1 MAGAPGR
8 VRPGRGG
15 ALVRRCA
22 RPRMALRGALAVA
35 LLVLLAAGLAAA
47 PPGYYPARAGLSW
60 TYSSGE
66 TQQLAGP
73 RQVDGHQVMVLTHYF
88 NGVPVSEDYLQ
99 FGSDGVHTLG
109 TAAGGKVTL
118 YSTPL
123 TVYPAGPLQPGM
135 QWQSTTKLPAFDIT
149 LSSEVIAVRGVKTQ
163 AGRFNALQIRQ
174 RTLTSNG
181 AKTVMDLFFVPSVG
195 IVRFVTQ
202 DGTTI
207 DLIDKNF

>member
-1 MAGAPGR
+1 MAARIRALPR
-8 VRPGRGG
+8 V
-15 ALVRRCA
+15 LSW
-22 RPRMALRGALAVA
+22 LA
-35 LLVLLAAGLAAA
+35 LLALTASTLAATPA
-47 PPGYYPARAGLSW
+47 GYYPHRSGMSW

-66 TQQLAGP
+66 TQQLSGP
-73 RQVDGHQVMVLTHYF
+73 RKVDGHEVMVLTHYF

-99 FGSDGVHTLG
+99 YGANGVLTLG
-109 TAAGGKVTL
+109 TAASGKITL
-118 YSTPL
+118 YPTPL
-123 TVYPAGPLQPGM
+123 TVYPPGPLKPGM
-135 QWQSTTKLPAFDIT
+135 QWQSTTKLPSFDIT
-149 LSSEVIAVRGVKTQ
+149 LSSEVVGVRGVKTQ

-195 IVRFVTQ
+195 VVRFVTQ

>member
-1 MAGAPGR
+1 MAAALGR
-8 VRPGRGG
+8 IARSRP
-15 ALVRRCA
+15 AIVLTLTA
-22 RPRMALRGALAVA
+22 
-35 LLVLLAAGLAAA
+35 VLLALPATGLAAA
-47 PPGYYPARAGLSW
+47 PPDYYPARAGLSW

-99 FGSDGVHTLG
+99 FGADGVRTVG
-109 TAAGGKVTL
+109 TAAGGKVTH
-118 YSTPL
+118 YPTPL

-135 QWQSTTKLPAFDIT
+135 QWQSTTKLPSFDIT
-149 LSSEVIAVRGVKTQ
+149 LSSEVLGVRGVKTP

-181 AKTVMDLFFVPSVG
+181 AKTIMDLFFVPSVG

>member
-1 MAGAPGR
+1 MRRLRSARG
-8 VRPGRGG
+8 VR
-15 ALVRRCA
+15 ALATTLAV
-22 RPRMALRGALAVA
+22 ALAVA
-35 LLVLLAAGLAAA
+35 AQAASA
-47 PPGYYPARAGLSW
+47 PTGYYPAKAGLSW

-66 TQQLAGP
+66 TQQMSGP
-73 RQVDGHQVMVLTHYF
+73 RKVDGHEVMVLTHYLK
-88 NGVPVSEDYLQ
+88 GVPVSEDYLQ
-99 FGSDGVHTLG
+99 YGPDGVKTLG
-109 TAAGGKVTL
+109 TAANGKVTL
-118 YSTPL
+118 YPTPL

-135 QWQSTTKLPAFDIT
+135 QWQSTTKLPSFDIT
-149 LSSEVIAVRGVKTQ
+149 LSCEVVGIRGVKTQ

-181 AKTVMDLFFVPSVG
+181 AKTVMDVFFVPSVG

>member
-1 MAGAPGR
+1 MTGTSAPGR
-8 VRPGRGG
+8 ARSA
-15 ALVRRCA
+15 ALG
-22 RPRMALRGALAVA
+22 LLSVA
-35 LLVLLAAGLAAA
+35 LLVLLSVGLAAD
-47 PPGYYPARAGLSW
+47 PPGYFPARAGMSW

-88 NGVPVSEDYLQ
+88 NGVPISEDYLQ
-99 FGSDGVHTLG
+99 FGPDGVKTLG

-118 YSTPL
+118 YPTPL
-123 TVYPAGPLQPGM
+123 TVYPAAPLKPGA
-135 QWQSTTKLPAFDIT
+135 QWQSTTKLPSFDIT
-149 LSSEVIAVRGVKTQ
+149 LSSEVLGVRGVKTQ

>member
-1 MAGAPGR
+1 MPVRSRAPGPAVPR
-8 VRPGRGG
+8 VLVWL
-15 ALVRRCA
+15 ALLTLA
-22 RPRMALRGALAVA
+22 ASAVA
-35 LLVLLAAGLAAA
+35 ATPA
-47 PPGYYPARAGLSW
+47 GYYPDRSGLSW

-66 TQQLAGP
+66 TQQLSGP
-73 RQVDGHQVMVLTHYF
+73 REVDGHKVMVLTHYF

-99 FGSDGVHTLG
+99 FGEGGVTTLG
-109 TAAGGKVTL
+109 TAASGKITL
-118 YSTPL
+118 YPTPL

-135 QWQSTTKLPAFDIT
+135 QWQSTTKLPSFDIT
-149 LSSEVIAVRGVKTQ
+149 LSSEVVGVRGVKTQ

-181 AKTVMDLFFVPSVG
+181 GKTVMDLFFVPSVG
-195 IVRFVTQ
+195 VVRFVTQ

>member
-1 MAGAPGR
+1 
-8 VRPGRGG
+8 V
-15 ALVRRCA
+15 
-22 RPRMALRGALAVA
+22 LAFAV
-35 LLVLLAAGLAAA
+35 LSLLAAGLAAA
-47 PPGYYPARAGLSW
+47 PPDYYPARSGSSW

-73 RQVDGHQVMVLTHYF
+73 REVDGHEVMVLTHYF
-88 NGVPVSEDYLQ
+88 NGVPVSEDYMQ
-99 FGSDGVHTLG
+99 FGPDGVQTIG
-109 TAAGGKVTL
+109 TAASGKVTL
-118 YSTPL
+118 YPTPL
-123 TVYPAGPLQPGM
+123 TVYPAGPLRPGM

-149 LSSEVIAVRGVKTQ
+149 LSCEVIGVRGVKTQ

-181 AKTVMDLFFVPSVG
+181 AKTVMDVFFVPSVG

-207 DLIDKNF
+207 DLIDRNF

>member
-1 MAGAPGR
+1 MVGRRAAGGR
-8 VRPGRGG
+8 ASAR
-15 ALVRRCA
+15 LVT
-22 RPRMALRGALAVA
+22 LLA
-35 LLVLLAAGLAAA
+35 LLALLSSSLAAS
-47 PPGYYPARAGLSW
+47 PPSYYPARSGLSW

-66 TQQLAGP
+66 TQQLSGP

-99 FGSDGVHTLG
+99 FGQDGVKTLG
-109 TAAGGKVTL
+109 SAAGGKVTL
-118 YSTPL
+118 YPTPL
-123 TVYPAGPLQPGM
+123 TVYPGEPLKPGM

-149 LSSEVIAVRGVKTQ
+149 LSSEVLGIRGVKTQ

-181 AKTVMDLFFVPSVG
+181 GQTVMDIFFVPSIG

-202 DGTTI
+202 DGTSI

>member
-1 MAGAPGR
+1 MADGR
-8 VRPGRGG
+8 SPAAAG
-15 ALVRRCA
+15 
-22 RPRMALRGALAVA
+22 LRILTLLTLLAALAVA
-35 LLVLLAAGLAAA
+35 TAAA

-73 RQVDGHQVMVLTHYF
+73 RDVDGHKVMVLTHYF

-99 FGSDGVHTLG
+99 FSADGVKTLG
-109 TAAGGKVTL
+109 TAASGKVTL
-118 YSTPL
+118 YPSPL
-123 TVYPAGPLQPGM
+123 TVYPASPLKPGM
-135 QWQSTTKLPAFDIT
+135 QWQSTTKLPSFDIT
-149 LSSEVIAVRGVKTQ
+149 LSSDVVGIRGVKTQ

-181 AKTVMDLFFVPSVG
+181 GKTVMDLFFVPSVG
-195 IVRFVTQ
+195 VVRFVTQ

>member
-1 MAGAPGR
+1 MIR
-8 VRPGRGG
+8 RRR
-15 ALVRRCA
+15 ALPAV
-22 RPRMALRGALAVA
+22 LAA
-35 LLVLLAAGLAAA
+35 LLALTWASAAA
-47 PPGYYPARAGLSW
+47 PDGYYPATSGLSW

-73 RQVDGHQVMVLTHYF
+73 RTVDGRSVMVLTHYLQ
-88 NGVPVSEDYLQ
+88 GVPVSEDYMQ
-99 FGSDGVHTLG
+99 FGPDGVVTVG

-118 YSTPL
+118 YPTPL
-123 TVYPAGPLQPGM
+123 TVYPAGPLQAGM

-149 LSSEVIAVRGVKTQ
+149 LSSQVLGVRGVQTQ

-174 RTLTSNG
+174 TTLTSNG
-181 AKTVMDLFFVPSVG
+181 GRTVMDLFFVPGVG